1 MKNKTWIVTVLAVLV
16 TATAGLS
23 AGYAAG
29 RETALS
35 EISPEA
41 AELTAGAASEKVPA
55 PAHTPKYVLKGYQG
69 KLAVF
74 IGNKT
79 EPELQF
85 EVYLHHLPDVDR
97 MRLEEGIAVDDYQE
111 LLSLIEDFTS

>member
-1 MKNKTWIVTVLAVLV
+1 MKNKTWVVAVIAVLSA
-16 TATAGLS
+16 ATAGLS

-29 RETALS
+29 RENALS
-35 EISPEA
+35 EIPGEI
-41 AELTAGAASEKVPA
+41 AELAAGAASQRIPA
-55 PAHTPKYVLKGYQG
+55 PVQTPRYVLKGYQG

-97 MRLEEGIAVDDYQE
+97 MQLEEGIAVDDYQE
-111 LLSLIEDFTS
+111 LLRLIEDFTS